1 MQPPP
6 ADTDGGI
13 IDSFIISSKFKV
25 VYDVISTLLVI
36 YRFIAAR
43 NLLKV
48 IIEEGEANNV
58 KSVNVKGTGLKAQP
72 VIN

>member
-6 ADTDGGI
+6 ANTDGGI

-48 IIEEGEANNV
+48 
-58 KSVNVKGTGLKAQP
+58 
-72 VIN
+72 